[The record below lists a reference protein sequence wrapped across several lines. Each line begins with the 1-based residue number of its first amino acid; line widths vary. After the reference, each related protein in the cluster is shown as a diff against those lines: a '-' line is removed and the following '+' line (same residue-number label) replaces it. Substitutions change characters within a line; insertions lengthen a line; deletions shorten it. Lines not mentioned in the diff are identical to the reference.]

1 MTNSKRFNI
10 DVCEDENGR
19 VEISTSAHQE
29 VVCKGDY
36 ELIVSKL
43 DEVFVA
49 MKHIV
54 TG

>member
-19 VEISTSAHQE
+19 VEISTTANQDI
-29 VVCKGDY
+29 VCKADY

-49 MKHIV
+49 MKHSV